1 MSTNKKLQQLLLLC
15 LKKNINFN
23 LSPAI
28 YHIACFSFTS
38 LSKEYVEVGKSYY
51 EGDLKDYTS
60 SYAITL
66 DDLIEKVKNF

>member
-1 MSTNKKLQQLLLLC
+1 MNTNKKLQQLLLLC

-28 YHIACFSFTS
+28 YHISCFSFTS
-38 LSKEYVEVGKSYY
+38 LTSKYVRVGESYY
-51 EGDLKDYTS
+51 KGNLKDYTD